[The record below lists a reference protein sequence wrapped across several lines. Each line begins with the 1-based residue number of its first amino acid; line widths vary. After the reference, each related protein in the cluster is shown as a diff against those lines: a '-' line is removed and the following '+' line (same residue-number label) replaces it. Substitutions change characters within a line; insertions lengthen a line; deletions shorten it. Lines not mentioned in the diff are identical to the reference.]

1 MTIRVNF
8 VANIY
13 RCVTA
18 PNRRYA
24 QEGSKFTNV
33 LISFDDKNQLIF
45 IFFFPD
51 KSEFKYISVFRAKS

>member
-45 IFFFPD
+45 IFFYPGQ
-51 KSEFKYISVFRAKS
+51 K